1 MFTEGN
7 RNENMVIYPTERSD
21 KATTQIY
28 KSELISPNHYQGFFS
43 PSMASSTLH
52 KNSDVIRSDLIS
64 VNSGLPQHK
73 PALKKSTNL
82 ELKTSMMGS
91 TGSKNYQNPF

>member
-1 MFTEGN
+1 
-7 RNENMVIYPTERSD
+7 
-21 KATTQIY
+21 
-28 KSELISPNHYQGFFS
+28 
-43 PSMASSTLH
+43 MASSTLH